1 MLNLI
6 LMVLRPDRG
15 LHAGLSDE
23 RLFESYIRGDVSAF
37 ESLLKRHEQKVFNFI
52 LRFVGQPERAND
64 LLQDTFMKVLRNAQS
79 YRPTAQFKTWLY
91 TIARNTCIDE
101 LRKKK
106 TRRTDTSF
114 EQTPRATGGMSVA
127 EKTAG
132 SRDDGYRAAEN
143 LELRTR
149 LETAIGELSEEQ
161 REALL
166 MKHLTGMKFREIAE
180 VLGTSENTVKSRVR
194 YALENLRGHL
204 ADYASHVQPSGAL
217 EGNG

>member
-1 MLNLI
+1 
-6 LMVLRPDRG
+6 MVLRPDRG

-23 RLFESYIRGDVSAF
+23 RLFENYVRGDVSAF

-64 LLQDTFMKVLRNAQS
+64 LLQDTFMKVLRHAQS

-106 TRRTDTSF
+106 TRKTDTSF
-114 EQTPRATGGMSVA
+114 DWSPRVTGSMSIA
-127 EKTAG
+127 DKTTG

-161 REALL
+161 E
-166 MKHLTGMKFREIAE
+166 KHC
-180 VLGTSENTVKSRVR
+180 S
-194 YALENLRGHL
+194 
-204 ADYASHVQPSGAL
+204 
-217 EGNG
+217 